1 MPTTLTIPKLE
12 MAMVDGTLAEWLV
25 PDGATVKQ
33 GDLIYTLETGKAT
46 QEIEAPAAG
55 TLKQKAAAG
64 ELYEVGTE
72 IGEII

>member
-1 MPTTLTIPKLE
+1 MPVTLTIPKLE

-25 PDGATVKQ
+25 PDGTQVKE

-46 QEIEAPAAG
+46 QEIESPASG
-55 TLKQKAAAG
+55 TLTQKAAAG

-72 IGEII
+72 IGEIA